1 MASGDGESE
10 GASPFDEEERRREL
24 GELRPFKLQKLC
36 AEQGLDE
43 SGGKQALIDR
53 LIDQSATTGTG
64 TRSRHLPCQT
74 CPARPVPSARF
85 VTRFSVVAQ
94 GSGRRRAVGWERL
107 RPRL

>member
-1 MASGDGESE
+1 MASGVGESK
-10 GASPFDEEERRREL
+10 GPPFDEEERRREL

-64 TRSRHLPCQT
+64 ARSRHLFRACQT
-74 CPARPVPSARF
+74 CSIGR
-85 VTRFSVVAQ
+85 
-94 GSGRRRAVGWERL
+94 GS
-107 RPRL
+107 

>member
-10 GASPFDEEERRREL
+10 GAPPFDEEERRREL

-53 LIDQSATTGTG
+53 LIDQSATSTGA
-64 TRSRHLPCQT
+64 LPDLFH
-74 CPARPVPSARF
+74 RP
-85 VTRFSVVAQ
+85 
-94 GSGRRRAVGWERL
+94 GS
-107 RPRL
+107 

>member
-10 GASPFDEEERRREL
+10 GAPPFDEEERRREL

-53 LIDQSATTGTG
+53 LIDQSATTNANATG
-64 TRSRHLPCQT
+64 VGARSRHLPCQL
-74 CPARPVPSARF
+74 PELPDLL
-85 VTRFSVVAQ
+85 
-94 GSGRRRAVGWERL
+94 L
-107 RPRL
+107 RPGS